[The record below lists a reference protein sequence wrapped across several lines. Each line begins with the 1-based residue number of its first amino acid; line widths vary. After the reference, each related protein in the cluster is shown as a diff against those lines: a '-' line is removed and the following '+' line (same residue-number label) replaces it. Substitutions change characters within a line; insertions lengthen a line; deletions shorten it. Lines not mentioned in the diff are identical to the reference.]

1 MSLKLYDTALL
12 EKIQKWTDRT
22 NLHVYSPNDSKHIKE
37 VMLDERKDENIVLPF
52 IAISRDDGY
61 TLNNYNKI
69 PMTFSGKKIY
79 SDEDRVVTLNAIPIT
94 INYNIDVYTRYLDE
108 VDAYVR
114 EIVFNIINYPK
125 LEITIPYLG
134 INMKHYSNIR
144 LSSYNISDVS
154 AMERI
159 TSDDITCYR
168 IQINIDDAYLWDVR
182 ARATAQIVSD
192 DSYVEIHSDD
202 VNQDVV
208 LEPLDVSR
216 ASDN

>member
-52 IAISRDDGY
+52 ITISRDDGY

-79 SDEDRVVTLNAIPIT
+79 SDEDKVVTLNAIPIT

-202 VNQDVV
+202 INQDVV